1 MRKYL
6 LLVASLMLGS
16 SIVAAQ
22 NFDDVFNAQRAM
34 YGKGHTFTFAG
45 KQYTT
50 EHPEELEA
58 AAEATAENAKA
69 LIASAKAQHAQARA
83 LGFGWSLTKG
93 IIKSADRALKAGNF
107 RKAMQLAAQ
116 AKYHAR
122 MGIVQHHRSQ
132 KEWIK
137 AVPQ

>member
-1 MRKYL
+1 
-6 LLVASLMLGS
+6 MLGS

-22 NFDDVFNAQRAM
+22 SFDDVFNAQRAM

-45 KQYTT
+45 KRYTT
-50 EHPEELEA
+50 DHPEELEA

-69 LIASAKAQHAQARA
+69 LITSAKALHAQARA
-83 LGFGWSLTKG
+83 LGFGWTLTKG
-93 IIKSADRALKAGNF
+93 IIKSANQAFKAGDF
-107 RKAMQLAAQ
+107 HKAMHLAAQ
-116 AKYHAR
+116 AKYHGR
-122 MGIVQHHRSQ
+122 MGIVQYHRSQ